1 MRGRKECALVN
12 RYHAVV
18 VGGGHNGLVAAAY
31 LARAGL
37 RTVVCEARE
46 VVGGAAVTERPW
58 GPDYQVTSLSYV
70 VSLLAPGLVDEL
82 GLERHGYKVYPQGPY
97 FVPYANGGYL
107 QLPDDPAR
115 RREQIAKFSPH
126 DADAMER
133 WDAWMHDLASVLG
146 PLLSEIPPRLGSH
159 RPLDLAAQAR
169 LAWRLR
175 ALDQRRVADATRLFT
190 MSIADLLDE
199 FFESP
204 QMQGV
209 LSVSGVI
216 GTWAGPRSPGTA
228 YVMAHHHIGD
238 VGDGKLGGW
247 GFPEGGMGGVS
258 RALAAA
264 AASFGAEIRT
274 ASPVSRISTSDGR
287 VTGVVLEGGEELE
300 SPVVVV
306 ATHPKIAFLR
316 LLDRGELPADFVTDI
331 ERWKTRSGVVK
342 VNLAVERL
350 PEFVDKPGFD
360 PEVQGGTIVLAE
372 SLEDVEGGFQDAVA
386 GRPSAKPFA
395 DICIPSVFDR
405 TLCPPGQHIVSM
417 FTQWVP
423 QEWAG
428 KPMDEELEAHADRV
442 VARVEAVAPGFT
454 NSILHRQVIG
464 PWRME
469 HEYGLV
475 GGNIFHGELSASQLF
490 HTRPAAGYAD
500 YRTPIHGLYQAG
512 SGTHGGGGVTGI
524 PGRNVV
530 RQIRR
535 DLRAD
540 QLRRRLRLAR

>member
-1 MRGRKECALVN
+1 MVDKWD
-12 RYHAVV
+12 AVV

-97 FVPYANGGYL
+97 FVPYAGGGYL

-115 RREQIAKFSPH
+115 RREQIARFSAA

-133 WDAWMHDLASVLG
+133 WDAWMHDLAGVLG
-146 PLLSEIPPRLGSH
+146 PLLSEVPPKLGSH
-159 RPLDLAAQAR
+159 RPLDLAGQAR

-175 ALDQRRVADATRLFT
+175 SLDQRRVADATRLFT

-238 VGDGKLGGW
+238 VGDGKLGSW

-264 AASFGAEIRT
+264 ATSFGAEIRT
-274 ASPVSRISTSDGR
+274 ASPVGRITTSNGR
-287 VTGVVLEGGEELE
+287 ATGVVLKGGEELR
-300 SPVVVV
+300 SDLVVA

-316 LLDRGELPADFVTDI
+316 LLDRRELPGDFVGDI

-350 PEFVDKPGFD
+350 PELVDKPGFD
-360 PEVQGGTIVLAE
+360 PEVHGGTIVLAE
-372 SLEDVEGGFQDAVA
+372 SLDDVEGGFQDAVA

-423 QEWAG
+423 LEWAG

-442 VARVEAVAPGFT
+442 VARFETVAPGFT

-500 YRTPIHGLYQAG
+500 YRTPIRGLYQAG

-535 DLRAD
+535 DLRAER
-540 QLRRRLRLAR
+540 LRRRLRSRRR

>member
-1 MRGRKECALVN
+1 MVN
-12 RYHAVV
+12 SYDAVV

-46 VVGGAAVTERPW
+46 LVGGAAVTERPW

-70 VSLLAPGLVDEL
+70 VSLLAPGLVDDL

-97 FVPYANGGYL
+97 FAPYADGGYL

-115 RREQIAKFSPH
+115 RREQIGKFSAS
-126 DADAMER
+126 DATGMER

-159 RPLDLAAQAR
+159 RPLDLAGQAR

-238 VGDGKLGGW
+238 VGDGKLGSW
-247 GFPEGGMGGVS
+247 GFPAGGMGGVS
-258 RALAAA
+258 RALAGA

-274 ASPVSRISTSDGR
+274 ASPVCRISTSNGR
-287 VTGVVLEGGEELE
+287 AAGVVLEGGEELRAGI
-300 SPVVVV
+300 VVA

-316 LLDRGELPADFVTDI
+316 LLDREELPGEFVTDI

-350 PEFVDKPGFD
+350 PEFFDKPGFD
-360 PEVQGGTIVLAE
+360 PEVHGGTIVLAE
-372 SLEDVEGGFQDAVA
+372 SLDDVEGGFQDAVA
-386 GRPSAKPFA
+386 GRPSGKPFA

-442 VARVEAVAPGFT
+442 VARFEAVAPGFT

-530 RQIRR
+530 TQIQR
-535 DLRAD
+535 DLRAER
-540 QLRRRLRLAR
+540 LRRRLRLGRR